1 MKLKQ
6 TPEDFIVEEITSL
19 RPSKEKKAFQVFLLE
34 KKGIETFSLLEQLS
48 RKNNIPV
55 REFGIAGVKDR
66 HGITKQ
72 FITVSSSYTLK
83 PFNEQHVNLSFLG
96 YVDKALELGD
106 LEGNTFSLTIRSV
119 RRGEFEG
126 IYQKAQS
133 ISQIGVPN
141 YFDSQR
147 FGSVVNGKFIAKYL
161 LKKNY
166 EEAVKIYLTET
177 TPFESR
183 HIKDDKRRILS
194 FWPAIENCSPATSS
208 LRFVVEEYKKTK
220 NWLLAY
226 KKISSSLRQMYV
238 SSYQS
243 YLWNECI
250 KLLLK
255 HFIDKKKLYSIPYNL
270 GSLLFYKNLT
280 ESEVK
285 KLHIPFK
292 TISDELQSKG
302 LELDIIKTIMKR
314 EGVTLSDFAIKSE
327 TGSFF
332 KTHERDVIILP
343 LHFSISK
350 PQIDEINDKGKNNFF
365 KIKLSFTLPKG
376 SYATVV
382 TKRIFN
388 H

>member
-6 TPEDFIVEEITSL
+6 CPEDFIVEEINDSK
-19 RPSKEKKAFQVFLLE
+19 PSQAKKGFQLFLLE

-55 REFGIAGVKDR
+55 SEFGIAGVKDR
-66 HGITKQ
+66 HGITQQ
-72 FITVSSSYTLK
+72 FITVPSSYSLK
-83 PFNEQHVNLSFLG
+83 PSKEQNLSLSFLG

-106 LEGNTFSLTIRSV
+106 LTGNKFTLMVRAV

-126 IYQKAQS
+126 IYQKAQTL
-133 ISQIGVPN
+133 SQSGVPN

-147 FGSVVNGKFIAKYL
+147 FGSVINGKFIAKYL

-166 EEAVKIYLTET
+166 EEAVKIYLTESS
-177 TPFESR
+177 PFESR
-183 HIKDDKRRILS
+183 IIKEDKQNILHC
-194 FWPAIENCSPATSS
+194 WPMLEKCSVKTPS
-208 LRFVVEEYKKTK
+208 LRFVVDEYKKTK
-220 NWLLAY
+220 NWLFAY
-226 KKISSSLRQMYV
+226 RKISSSLRQMYV

-255 HFIDKKKLYSIPYNL
+255 HFIDKKKLYSIPYNV

-280 ESEVK
+280 TSESK
-285 KLHIPFK
+285 KLSIAFK
-292 TISDELQSKG
+292 TISDELQAEG
-302 LELDIIKTIMKR
+302 LELDIIKTILKR
-314 EGVTLSDFAIKSE
+314 EGITLSDFAIKSE

-332 KTHERDVIILP
+332 KTHQRDVIVKP
-343 LHFSISK
+343 LDFSISK
-350 PQIDEINDKGKNNFF
+350 PQIDEVNDRGKNNFF

-376 SYATVV
+376 SYATIV
-382 TKRIFN
+382 TKRLFN